1 MSKTFARDA
10 TGLVREIGW
19 FTAMTTVM
27 CYVIGGGINFQS
39 VRTVAV
45 AGWGTNVP

>member
-1 MSKTFARDA
+1 MSEKRVTFARDA

-27 CYVIGGGINFQS
+27 CYVVGAGINLHK
-39 VRTVAV
+39 VGEV
-45 AGWGTNVP
+45 